1 MENSTEILVVDDT
14 PANLEVISDTL
25 SSAGYHVAA
34 VISGE
39 RALKRLRTHPPD
51 LILLDIQM
59 PVMDGFETCRQIK
72 ANPTTIDIPIIFIT
86 ARTDTKSIL
95 QGFEMGAV
103 DYISKPFQEAELLAR
118 VNTHLQLRHINQL
131 YDLERKK
138 VDQLHQLN
146 QQVHT
151 LNIHLKEQIKERTS
165 ELHHLTAIAKQQAAL
180 TSTLSKLLK
189 TQDLDIRFQTRTQ
202 EAQRLMDVKPVA
214 FYQFDENWGGSFIHA
229 FRAVKPD
236 REKFIYS
243 SPQAWNDT
251 YLQKTKGG
259 RHRHQTISVL
269 NDISHAILLAHS
281 QKQAES
287 LKQAKNEAEQAKRAK
302 SVFLANMSHEL
313 RTPLNCVIGFS
324 QLLLK
329 DRHLTHEQETR
340 LARIN
345 RSGVHLLSLID
356 EVLTMSKIEA
366 GDIKYIPK
374 DINLKSLCASLHD
387 LFLQQA
393 DAKGLQLCIHYDA
406 DIPEYI
412 KTDAKKLKQVLIN
425 LLDNALKFTNH
436 GRVECFIQR
445 LDLIPASQSNYL
457 HFTVKDTGS
466 GVPKDLMKKIFKPFE
481 QNPLTRDI
489 HGGTGVGLSI
499 CKKFVQLLG
508 GEITLKSQEGQGTSV
523 HFSIQ
528 TEPGEPVPELDT
540 PHQQVIGIA
549 QDQPSYRVLVVEDHP
564 ENRHLLVRLLQSV
577 GFEVLEAVNGREAI
591 LMNENWKPHLI
602 WMNLHL
608 PLLNG
613 LEAAQKIKA
622 DSQPPVIIALA
633 AQAFAEDEAQALAM
647 GCDDSV
653 QKPYQASQIFDKM
666 AQHLGITYR
675 YKTLNPSAPSFK
687 PIPLTAEN
695 LKKMPL
701 SWVQCL
707 YDAAIRLEE
716 EIIDRLLLEIPDEH
730 QSLKSS
736 LKSLRIIYQY
746 DIIMDIAQTVLRDSS
761 TGEL

>member
-34 VISGE
+34 VINGE
-39 RALKRLRTHPPD
+39 RALKRLQTHPPA

-72 ANPTTIDIPIIFIT
+72 ANPTTIDIPILFIT

-95 QGFEMGAV
+95 QGFEVGAV

-118 VNTHLQLRHINQL
+118 VNTHLQLRHVNQL
-131 YDLERKK
+131 YDFERQK

-146 QQVHT
+146 QQVQAI
-151 LNIHLKEQIKERTS
+151 NIHLEEQIKERTL
-165 ELHHLTAIAKQQAAL
+165 ELHHSTAIAKQQAAL
-180 TSTLSKLLK
+180 TDTLSKLQK
-189 TQDLDIRFQTRTQ
+189 TQDLDTFFQTTTQ
-202 EAQRLMDVKPVA
+202 EAQRLLDVKPVA
-214 FYQFDENWGGSFIHA
+214 FYQFDENWGGSFIDE
-229 FRAVKPD
+229 FRAVKP
-236 REKFIYS
+236 EWVKIVYS
-243 SPQAWNDT
+243 SRQACKDA
-251 YLQKTKGG
+251 YLAK
-259 RHRHQTISVL
+259 
-269 NDISHAILLAHS
+269 LLAHS
-281 QKQAES
+281 QKQAAS

-302 SVFLANMSHEL
+302 RVFLANMSHEL

-324 QLLLK
+324 QLLLR
-329 DRHLTHEQETR
+329 DHHLTHEQKNRLTR
-340 LARIN
+340 IS
-345 RSGVHLLSLID
+345 RSGEHLLSLID
-356 EVLTMSKIEA
+356 EVLTMAKIEA
-366 GDIKYIPK
+366 GDDEVVPK
-374 DINLKSLCASLHD
+374 DVNLKSLCAGLHNR
-387 LFLQQA
+387 FLQQA
-393 DAKGLQLCIHYDA
+393 ESKGLQLHIHYEA
-406 DIPEYI
+406 DVPEYI
-412 KTDAKKLKQVLIN
+412 KTDAKKLKQVLTH
-425 LLDNALKFTNH
+425 LLDNALNFTKH
-436 GRVECFIQR
+436 GRVELFIQKQ
-445 LDLIPASQSNYL
+445 DLIPVSQSNDL

-466 GVPKDLMKKIFKPFE
+466 GIPKDLMRKIFKPFE

-528 TEPGEPVPELDT
+528 TEPGKPASELNT
-540 PHQQVIGIA
+540 QQQQVIGISP
-549 QDQPSYRVLVVEDHP
+549 DQLSFRILVVEDHP
-564 ENRHLLVRLLQSV
+564 ENRHRLVRLLQSA

-591 LMNENWKPHLI
+591 LMNEDWKPHLI
-602 WMNLHL
+602 WMDLHL

-622 DSQPPVIIALA
+622 DLHPPVIIALA
-633 AQAFAEDEAQALAM
+633 TQAFAEDEAQALAM

-653 QKPYQASQIFDKM
+653 RKPYQASQIFDKM

-675 YKTLNPSAPSFK
+675 YKILNPSTPSSK

-695 LKKMPL
+695 LKKMPQ

-707 YDAAIRLEE
+707 YKAAIRLDE
-716 EIIDRLLLEIPDEH
+716 EILDKLLLDIPDEH
-730 QSLKSS
+730 QSLISS
-736 LKSLRIIYQY
+736 LESLKINYQY
-746 DIIMDIAQTVLRDSS
+746 DIITETAQAVLRDSS
-761 TGEL
+761 TG